1 MSASELLEQVKAL
14 PPVERGELLDAII
27 TLELGASPAGVG
39 GQQTAPI
46 VWPDVEDRARRTFGE
61 RVFPNPILLEREEA
75 DR

>member
-1 MSASELLEQVKAL
+1 MSAAELLEQVKAL

-27 TLELGASPAGVG
+27 TLELGASPAGVS

>member
-39 GQQTAPI
+39 GRQTAQI